1 VKNHRAILYFDGE
14 GQIQMDYEGTGYRQ
28 QSFQGGGKVGFKAM
42 HLNHWT
48 DKDIHNEKW
57 VDASFEGEVVISG
70 EGDRNVRI
78 DLRIDNKVPFEIQTM
93 GITPKVSQKA
103 SEPVSHN
110 FSPGHHE
117 LHIEGAISEYYE
129 KQ

>member
-1 VKNHRAILYFDGE
+1 
-14 GQIQMDYEGTGYRQ
+14 MDYEGTGYRQ
-28 QSFQGGGKVGFKAM
+28 SSLQCDDLVEFKAM

-57 VDASFEGEVVISG
+57 VDASFEGTVTTSG
-70 EGDRNVRI
+70 DDGCDVRI
-78 DLRIDNKVPFEIQTM
+78 NLRVDNKVPFEIQTM
-93 GITPKVSQKA
+93 GVSPKGAQQT
-103 SEPVSHN
+103 SEPIPHN

-117 LHIEGAISEYYE
+117 LLIEGKIAELYE